1 MDICSKIYINIFVGM
16 TKMYVFSSLLSPFT
30 FPNVPPHLSPLQ
42 HISQKHKY
50 IQIVQTSFESK
61 SFKPQS
67 SLDGSMATHQAA
79 HMVKIT
85 IQTEGATLKLTRK
98 HVHTATNISMGVA
111 LERPPHT

>member
-16 TKMYVFSSLLSPFT
+16 TKMYVFSSLLSQFT

-67 SLDGSMATHQAA
+67 SLDGSMATSSYG
-79 HMVKIT
+79 KDYY
-85 IQTEGATLKLTRK
+85 IQTEGAILELTRK
-98 HVHTATNISMGVA
+98 HVHTATNISMVVA
-111 LERPPHT
+111 ERP